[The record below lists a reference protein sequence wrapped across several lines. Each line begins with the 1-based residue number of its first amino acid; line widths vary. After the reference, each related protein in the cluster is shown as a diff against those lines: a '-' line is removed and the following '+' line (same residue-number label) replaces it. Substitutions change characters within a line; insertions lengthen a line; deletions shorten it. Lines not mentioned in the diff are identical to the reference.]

1 MKLGSHNM
9 KICTKVVMNPKHSL
23 LYTSGSL
30 GAGEGSFGLMLGG
43 VGERLNL
50 GQARKEVRGRR
61 RACQSPE
68 KSKLGQVDLDR
79 GSFDFS
85 GAGTRHLG

>member
-1 MKLGSHNM
+1 
-9 KICTKVVMNPKHSL
+9 
-23 LYTSGSL
+23 
-30 GAGEGSFGLMLGG
+30 MLGG

-68 KSKLGQVDLDR
+68 KSKLGRVDLDR